1 MRPPERS
8 MGIWLIARKNAAI
21 ARPLSVLQN
30 SGLML
35 RAGSAVVGLWN
46 EAFDLDGKPPGDG
59 TTVPGVQRVLKADNS
74 ATEARKG
81 GTP

>member
-1 MRPPERS
+1 MFHVLGDGSET
-8 MGIWLIARKNAAI
+8 LVNARMEDDLLVVDRVSRK
-21 ARPLSVLQN
+21 
-30 SGLML
+30 LML

-46 EAFDLDGKPPGDG
+46 EAFDLDGRPPGDG
-59 TTVPGVQRVLKADNS
+59 TTVPGVQRVLRADNS